1 MDAQGGHKNISK
13 YKKWALENGLG
24 LAPQKINR
32 GKGNSYEG
40 RCHLPI
46 IARRSGAV
54 RVRDD
59 VVTLTDVNAIL
70 LGPIGRQVLYYMTG
84 TWSLPSLRREREA
97 EHPL

>member
-1 MDAQGGHKNISK
+1 M
-13 YKKWALENGLG
+13 
-24 LAPQKINR
+24 
-32 GKGNSYEG
+32 
-40 RCHLPI
+40 PI

-70 LGPIGRQVLYYMTG
+70 LGPTGRQVLYYMTG

-97 EHPL
+97 EHPHIIGFLQGTWTAFGGRL